1 MYLVYKHTTPSGK
14 VYIGITKQTA
24 EGRWK
29 NGFGYQS
36 SPHFWSA
43 IKKYGWN
50 NIKHEILHDDLTEE
64 EACEYEKRYI
74 SECRSTDRRYGYNQK
89 TGGETGVIFNPE
101 VCKKISERG
110 KEFYR
115 LHPEK
120 REEISKRVTGFRHS
134 EEAKEKMRI
143 AKMGTHFTMTDE
155 WKKRIGNSNRERI
168 MSDERLYEETSNRCR
183 ANGRNVARKVEQM
196 DMSGN
201 VIATFENAHE
211 AQRITGISNGNIN
224 RCCRGK
230 AKTTGGYRWRFA
242 I

>member
-43 IKKYGWN
+43 IKKYGWS

-74 SECRSTDRRYGYNQK
+74 AECRSTDRRYGYNQK
-89 TGGETGVIFNPE
+89 TGGETGVEFNKE
-101 VCKKISERG
+101 VCRKISEKQ

-120 REEISKRVTGFRHS
+120 REEIAKRVTGFRHS

-143 AKMGTHFTMTDE
+143 AKIGTHFTMTDE

-168 MSDERLYEETSNRCR
+168 MTDERLYEETANRCR
-183 ANGRNVARKVEQM
+183 TNGKNAARKVEQM
-196 DMSGN
+196 DLDGN
-201 VIATFENAHE
+201 VIATFESAHE
-211 AQRITGISNGNIN
+211 AQRVTGVRNGNIN
-224 RCCRGK
+224 NCCQGK
-230 AKTTGGYRWRFA
+230 TKTSGGYRWRFA

>member
-43 IKKYGWN
+43 IKKYGWD

-74 SECRSTDRRYGYNQK
+74 AECRSTDRRYGYNQK
-89 TGGETGVIFNPE
+89 TGGETGVKFNKE
-101 VCKKISERG
+101 VCRKISEKE

-120 REEISKRVTGFRHS
+120 REEIAKRVTGFRHS

-143 AKMGTHFTMTDE
+143 AKTGTHFTMTDE

-168 MSDERLYEETSNRCR
+168 MTDELLYEETANRCR
-183 ANGRNVARKVEQM
+183 ANGKNAARKVEQL
-196 DMSGN
+196 DLDGN

-211 AQRITGISNGNIN
+211 AQRVTGVRNGNIN
-224 RCCRGK
+224 KCCRGK
-230 AKTTGGYRWRFA
+230 TKTSCGYRWRFA